1 MDTKEYTFRKRVRRL
16 KLIEVVSMGIN
27 TDHRRGER
35 RRDANGRPYYVL
47 IQMLTPG
54 FVNVSSGIR
63 RIEPYE
69 CVLYPPRSPRNL
81 SPQDEESSFRNN
93 WVFFRGEGA
102 REMLEN
108 YGVTPGRI
116 YHPGALHSVS
126 ECFRML
132 FSEYI
137 RPDGRDRELSTLIMR
152 QIFIYLSRS
161 NQVRADVPSADSS
174 YEDQLAQMRFDIYQ
188 DVARPWSIE
197 EMARQLGVSTTWFDK
212 LYRAQY
218 GVSPKQDVLRARIE
232 RAKGLLTFTEGSLRE
247 VAQLTGFQNEYYFSR
262 AFRRRT
268 GMAPGEYRRS
278 RKGD

>member
-1 MDTKEYTFRKRVRRL
+1 MF
-16 KLIEVVSMGIN
+16 
-27 TDHRRGER
+27 
-35 RRDANGRPYYVL
+35 
-47 IQMLTPG
+47 
-54 FVNVSSGIR
+54 
-63 RIEPYE
+63 
-69 CVLYPPRSPRNL
+69 
-81 SPQDEESSFRNN
+81 ES
-93 WVFFRGEGA
+93 
-102 REMLEN
+102 
-108 YGVTPGRI
+108 YGVAPGRI

-137 RPDGRDRELSTLIMR
+137 RSDGRDRELSTLIMR

-161 NQVRADVPSADSS
+161 NQVRTDAQSADSG
-174 YEDQLAQMRFDIYQ
+174 YEDQLAQTRFDIYQ

-197 EMARQLGVSTTWFDK
+197 EMARRLGVSTTWFDK

-218 GVSPKQDVLRARIE
+218 GLSPKQDVLRARIE

-247 VAQLTGFQNEYYFSR
+247 IAQLTGFQNEYYFSR